1 MTVPASPGRD
11 DAGADA
17 TAASRRK
24 ALIAPS
30 RVRVEVAAL
39 TDVGKVRETNEDAY
53 FVSRIGRYLE
63 PLASNLPEALVPRAE
78 EAGYLMIVAD
88 GMGGHAAGE
97 VASHTAIAAT
107 VTKIL
112 SSPKWIL
119 KLDDPATREQE
130 IRELWELAR
139 EFFARMHAAV
149 VERAAEDR
157 ALQGMGT
164 TVTSAYSV
172 GADLFVTHVGDSR
185 AYLFRD
191 DRVEKM
197 TRDHTLAQRYVD
209 LGLMAPGDAGTTR
222 FQHVLTQ
229 AIGGNDEEPEADM
242 HRVEL
247 AHGDRVLLCT
257 DGLSNLLR
265 EEDMA
270 GVIRRSR
277 SAAEGCRALVDLALE
292 RGAPDNVT
300 VVLASYTIDPA

>member
-1 MTVPASPGRD
+1 MPASQRRTEPGGEPRPPSPD
-11 DAGADA
+11 LRPI
-17 TAASRRK
+17 AS
-24 ALIAPS
+24 A

-39 TDVGKVRETNEDAY
+39 THVGKVRETNEDAY
-53 FVSRIGRYLE
+53 LVSRIGRYLE
-63 PLASNLPEALVPRAE
+63 RLTSNVPETLVPRVE
-78 EAGYLMIVAD
+78 ESGYIMIVAD

-107 VTKIL
+107 VAKIVE
-112 SSPKWIL
+112 SPKWIL

-130 IRELWELAR
+130 IHELWERAR

-149 VERAAEDR
+149 VERAAEDQ

-164 TVTSAYSV
+164 TLTSAYSV
-172 GADLFVTHVGDSR
+172 GTDLFVTHVGDSR
-185 AYLFRD
+185 AYLFHD

-209 LGLMAPGDAGTTR
+209 LGLMAPGDAGASR

-242 HRVEL
+242 HRFQL

-257 DGLSNLLR
+257 DGLSNLVD

-270 GVIRRSR
+270 GVIRQSR
-277 SAAEGCRALVDLALE
+277 SAEEGCRTLVDLALE

>member
-1 MTVPASPGRD
+1 MPASPRPAD
-11 DAGADA
+11 DGAA
-17 TAASRRK
+17 PRPASPNQ
-24 ALIAPS
+24 APVAPS

-39 TDVGKVRETNEDAY
+39 TDVGRVRETNEDAY
-53 FVSRIGRYLE
+53 LVSKIGRYLE
-63 PLASNLPEALVPRAE
+63 PLASNLPEALAPRAE
-78 EAGYLMIVAD
+78 ESGYLMLVAD

-107 VTKIL
+107 VAKIL
-112 SSPKWIL
+112 DSPKWIL
-119 KLDDPATREQE
+119 KLDDPATRDQE

-139 EFFARMHAAV
+139 EYFARMHAAV
-149 VERAAEDR
+149 VERAAGDR

-164 TVTSAYSV
+164 TLTSAYSV
-172 GADLFVTHVGDSR
+172 WADLFVTHVGDSR

-191 DRVEKM
+191 DRIEKM

-209 LGLMAPGDAGTTR
+209 LGLMAPGDPGTTR

-257 DGLSNLLR
+257 DGLSNLLS

-277 SAAEGCRALVDLALE
+277 SAEDACRSLVDLALA
-292 RGAPDNVT
+292 RGAPDNIT
-300 VVLASYTIDPA
+300 VVLASYTIDPV

>member
-1 MTVPASPGRD
+1 MTMPASPRRD
-11 DAGADA
+11 DAGGDVPPE
-17 TAASRRK
+17 SHRK
-24 ALIAPS
+24 AVIAPS

-39 TDVGKVRETNEDAY
+39 TDVGRVRDRNEDAY

-63 PLASNLPEALVPRAE
+63 PLASNLPETLVPRAE
-78 EAGYLMIVAD
+78 ESGYLMIVAD

-164 TVTSAYSV
+164 TLTSAYSV

-191 DRVEKM
+191 DQVEKM

-209 LGLMAPGDAGTTR
+209 LGLMAPGDAGVTR

-229 AIGGNDEEPEADM
+229 AIGGNDEEPEADL

-257 DGLSNLLR
+257 DGLSNLLD
-265 EEDMA
+265 ENDMG

-277 SAAEGCRALVDLALE
+277 SVEDGCRSLVDLALE